1 MKKVTFSITV
11 VVLLAMI
18 VGLIGYDRFSTS
30 QNAKKYQLEEKTTT
44 TTKEETTKTKTKKE
58 KNSQRIYCIGDSFTL
73 GSEFASYPLNLE
85 SLTNSEII
93 KFGGNQDTTYDLSIR
108 VGRTKIFANNI
119 TIPGDKEAVDLTFYN
134 EKGEQVEALK
144 NSGSNFDEVTIQGI
158 KGTLAYDSS
167 RNIHTFT
174 RDKSGKAVT
183 LTAPAQ
189 IEATLPEFNENDIVI
204 IFSGNYDKQNN
215 QDVYRTITY
224 QRAILNQIKTQ
235 KYIVVSMTSKRQN
248 NLVRDD
254 NNILNEEHKDQVN
267 ETHRKISKMENQATE
282 TRVLMHTNKGDIK
295 LKLYND
301 TPLHR
306 DNFIKLVKEGQ
317 YNGLLFHRVIKDFM
331 IQGGDVTSKDAP
343 MNKQL
348 GAGDLG
354 YTVPAEFRYPKYFH
368 KKGALCAARTGDEVN
383 PEKASSASQFY
394 IVTGKKYSEQ
404 ELNQMEKQLEG
415 RLKQEIFARLQNEN
429 KPKIMEFYRS
439 GNKEELAILRDT
451 LIGKTELEAEKR
463 KDEVKLN
470 PELREA
476 YKNVGGVPFL
486 DNQYTVYGEVVE
498 GMDVVDAIQ
507 SSKTNKQDRPT
518 ENIVINS
525 VEIL

>member
-1 MKKVTFSITV
+1 
-11 VVLLAMI
+11 
-18 VGLIGYDRFSTS
+18 
-30 QNAKKYQLEEKTTT
+30 
-44 TTKEETTKTKTKKE
+44 
-58 KNSQRIYCIGDSFTL
+58 
-73 GSEFASYPLNLE
+73 
-85 SLTNSEII
+85 
-93 KFGGNQDTTYDLSIR
+93 
-108 VGRTKIFANNI
+108 
-119 TIPGDKEAVDLTFYN
+119 
-134 EKGEQVEALK
+134 
-144 NSGSNFDEVTIQGI
+144 
-158 KGTLAYDSS
+158 
-167 RNIHTFT
+167 
-174 RDKSGKAVT
+174 
-183 LTAPAQ
+183 
-189 IEATLPEFNENDIVI
+189 
-204 IFSGNYDKQNN
+204 
-215 QDVYRTITY
+215 
-224 QRAILNQIKTQ
+224 
-235 KYIVVSMTSKRQN
+235 
-248 NLVRDD
+248 
-254 NNILNEEHKDQVN
+254 
-267 ETHRKISKMENQATE
+267 MENQATE

-306 DNFIKLVKEGQ
+306 DNFIKLVQEGQ

-383 PEKASSASQFY
+383 TEKASSASQFY

-404 ELNQMEKQLEG
+404 ELNQMEKQ
-415 RLKQEIFARLQNEN
+415 
-429 KPKIMEFYRS
+429 FYRS

-476 YKNVGGVPFL
+476 YKNEGGVPFL